1 MKSEEFKRIYHE
13 SRSGAN
19 HFVRH
24 WAARKFQY
32 SDGVEACAAT
42 GLGWFL
48 DICATELPQLIPYGD
63 MGIVFIRAED
73 GMADLSMEL
82 QDDVPPV
89 WQRKDIHTDCPDGT
103 WMFYIVNEGERFAMI
118 LPEEN

>member
-1 MKSEEFKRIYHE
+1 MKSEEFKRIYNE
-13 SRSGAN
+13 SRNGAN

-24 WAARKFQY
+24 WAVRKFQY
-32 SDGVEACAAT
+32 SDGVEDCEGC
-42 GLGWFL
+42 GLAWFV

-63 MGIVFIRAED
+63 MGIVYLRALN
-73 GMADLSMEL
+73 GIAHLSMEIE
-82 QDDVPPV
+82 DDVPPV
-89 WQRKDIHTDCPDGT
+89 WKRLNVRTDCPDGD